1 MNDKE
6 KLKFLKDKFY
16 KVCINA
22 LPSGQPYKHPDLYKL
37 SMKAKKQGK
46 DYFYVESYK
55 EGEWL
60 IKYKESK
67 PKFVYKFNSR
77 NRLTIEKYNEIFEGI
92 E

>member
-22 LPSGQPYKHPDLYKL
+22 LPAGQPYKNPELYKL
-37 SMKAKKQGK
+37 SKNAKKQGK
-46 DYFYVESYK
+46 SYFYFEKHIENGFIKYK
-55 EGEWL
+55 EGE
-60 IKYKESK
+60 

-77 NRLTIEKYNEIFEGI
+77 IRLTIEEYNDIFENI
-92 E
+92 